1 MHRQEMPYEEHP
13 MLPEHIIPQ
22 EYTPVFPD
30 VSFFRE
36 SFVTM
41 REENV
46 SQGQDPP
53 GEDRQGASQ
62 NNKKAS
68 RTPFSW
74 LRNFLGS
81 ALRGGAAIFAAGSMV
96 VTMVSGADLPED
108 SPWYRVKTVIQEFRG
123 DSFRK
128 VEDYGPKELQ
138 ALWKGD
144 PEGPHQYDFEHA
156 HVRREA
162 SCSEDGLIEYLCSQ
176 CGVALQETIPGGHA
190 PLAAVKENE
199 RAAGC
204 TEEGGYDSVVYCSV
218 CGDEISREHYVYEAA
233 GHTSAEPVMENIVGA
248 LCTEGGHYD
257 SVVYCDVCHQE
268 LSRETVST
276 EAMGHTAAAA
286 VKENEQAP
294 TCTAEGSYESVVY
307 CGICHAEL
315 SRETVAVEA
324 TDHRAGYAEK
334 ENEQE
339 ASCTAEGSYDSVVYC
354 MVCGEELS
362 RETVTLP
369 MTEHIETQDQL
380 ENHRDPGCITDGS
393 EEIAVYC
400 DVCGT
405 ELSRRRIVLTA
416 TGHTDAAPVTEGRTE
431 ASCTAEGGY
440 DTVVYCSVCGEELS
454 RMHTTLAILPHTAA
468 AAVRE
473 NQVTPT
479 CTAEGSYDSVVYCSA
494 CGAELS
500 RNHVTLNKTAHTAAA
515 AVEENRRN
523 PTCTA
528 AGSYDEVVYCSA
540 CGAEMSRTARTI
552 AATGHTGG
560 ASQEENRV
568 AATCTA
574 EGSYDSV
581 VYCTTCGAEIS
592 RTHNTLSK
600 LEHTA
605 AASVEENRIS
615 ASCTAAGSYD
625 EVVYCSVCGEE
636 MSRTTRT
643 IAATGHDWGEPTYT
657 WADDFESVTAT
668 HVCRNDASHT
678 ESETAV
684 PVGTV
689 TTAAGCTTAG
699 VRTYTATFSNSS
711 LGTTSREESI
721 AATGHHFEITVGNW
735 DSFDTDPNAPPAPVI
750 TCDNDG
756 CSVPALTISVVNG
769 NTISYSI
776 NQDFWQQAQDE
787 GLYTFEWG
795 YSVAYWDE
803 EHINV
808 LGYVDSGDEA
818 TSPTGTFVMDFTPS
832 SGQTIYYEIVLR
844 VAESGSAD
852 DGCFV
857 APQGGAEFSYT
868 VP

>member
-1 MHRQEMPYEEHP
+1 MQKRHFYKYKTYFSFDFFLVFLHNEGDYIHPQEFPMHRQEMPYEEHP

-138 ALWKGD
+138 KLWEGD

-162 SCSEDGLIEYLCSQ
+162 SCGEDGLIEYLCSQ

-233 GHTSAEPVMENIVGA
+233 GHTSAEPVIENIVGA

-324 TDHRAGYAEK
+324 TGHRAGYAEK

-400 DVCGT
+400 DVCGM

-454 RMHTTLAILPHTAA
+454 RVHTTLAILPHTAA
-468 AAVRE
+468 AAV
-473 NQVTPT
+473 Q
-479 CTAEGSYDSVVYCSA
+479 
-494 CGAELS
+494 
-500 RNHVTLNKTAHTAAA
+500 
-515 AVEENRRN
+515 ENRRN
-523 PTCTA
+523 ATCTT
-528 AGSYDEVVYCSA
+528 AGSYDEVVYCSS
-540 CGAEMSRTARTI
+540 CGTELSRARRSI
-552 AATGHTGG
+552 AATGHSAGS
-560 ASQEENRV
+560 AQEENRV
-568 AATCTA
+568 AASCTA
-574 EGSYDSV
+574 EGGYDSV

-592 RTHNTLSK
+592 RTHVTLNK

-605 AASVEENRIS
+605 AAAVRENVQ
-615 ASCTAAGSYD
+615 AATCTAAGSYD
-625 EVVYCSVCGEE
+625 EVVYCSACHAEL
-636 MSRTTRT
+636 SRTAQTV
-643 IAATGHDWGEPTYT
+643 AATGHDWGEPTYT
-657 WADDFESVTAT
+657 WDPDYESVTAT

-678 ESETAV
+678 ESETAI
-684 PVGTV
+684 PIGTV
-689 TTAAGCTTAG
+689 TTEASCTAAGVLTFTAS
-699 VRTYTATFSNSS
+699 FSNSA
-711 LGTTSREESI
+711 LGTARKTEPI
-721 AATGHHFEITVGNW
+721 AALGHTFPVETWNQIYDDVTGERQ
-735 DSFDTDPNAPPAPVI
+735 SPVVV
-750 TCDNDG
+750 CDRCG
-756 CSVPALTISVVNG
+756 TPALTISFVNA
-769 NTISYSI
+769 NTINYTI
-776 NQDFWQQAQDE
+776 DADFWEQASE
-787 GLYTFEWG
+787 ALGFFEWG
-795 YSVAYWDE
+795 DCVAFEDE
-803 EHINV
+803 SRAYGI
-808 LGYVDSGDEA
+808 GYIDSAYDEA
-818 TSPTGTFVMDFTPS
+818 TSRTGTIVLDFIPV
-832 SGQTIYYEIVLR
+832 SGQTYYYNICLR
-844 VAESGSAD
+844 VATSGSSD
-852 DGCFV
+852 DVCFV
-857 APQGGAEFSYT
+857 APSGGEKQTYT
-868 VP
+868 QP